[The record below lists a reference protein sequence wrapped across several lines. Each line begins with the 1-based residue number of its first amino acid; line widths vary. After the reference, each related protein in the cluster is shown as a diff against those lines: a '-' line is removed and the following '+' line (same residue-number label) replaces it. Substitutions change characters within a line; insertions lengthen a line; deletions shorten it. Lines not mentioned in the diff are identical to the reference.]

1 MTPLIRR
8 LTAILRDQRQSAWNS
23 YTVPGVWVGGDQP
36 VTFPS
41 AAHFLLHQLS
51 TLDQETRKHR
61 NDEWSLDN
69 ALVYNCLVRHVTSY
83 DHGPG
88 VVQDGWR
95 TTGTFLKMI
104 GLLPYLIDMGIDTI
118 CLLPITETGKV
129 GRKGALG
136 SPYAVRHPLHLE
148 PTLAEPAVPMSV
160 EDQARTFVE
169 CCHAVGIKVVLETV
183 LRTAS
188 LDSELVPLNPQ
199 WFYWVDEARLEEQ
212 DGVLRAPSFTDD
224 DLELMNEKV
233 EQRDFKGLPEPPAD
247 YQELF
252 TVSTPSRLKQT
263 SKAGRGSAQRTASYG
278 SPGAFADW
286 PADDPQPAWTDVT
299 YLRLHDH
306 PAYQYMAYNT
316 LRMFERELDDDR
328 YRMYPLWNTIAAVIP
343 YYVRSLNIDGA
354 MIDMGHALPR
364 TLQRSVLSE
373 ARKAR
378 PDMILFEENFHL
390 EKDSADAGYDAAVGY
405 LPFDAHRPDRLIAFL
420 RRVEAADI
428 PVRFFATPETHNTPR
443 ATMRFDDASEAFHVW
458 QMLRLL
464 PGAVG
469 FLHAG
474 MELGEGTPVNT
485 GLEFTEAEQ
494 KTWTADKLPPV
505 AVQ

>member
-1 MTPLIRR
+1 
-8 LTAILRDQRQSAWNS
+8 
-23 YTVPGVWVGGDQP
+23 
-36 VTFPS
+36 
-41 AAHFLLHQLS
+41 
-51 TLDQETRKHR
+51 
-61 NDEWSLDN
+61 
-69 ALVYNCLVRHVTSY
+69 
-83 DHGPG
+83 
-88 VVQDGWR
+88 
-95 TTGTFLKMI
+95 
-104 GLLPYLIDMGIDTI
+104 
-118 CLLPITETGKV
+118 
-129 GRKGALG
+129 
-136 SPYAVRHPLHLE
+136 
-148 PTLAEPAVPMSV
+148 MSV

-199 WFYWVDEARLEEQ
+199 WFYWVDEAKS
-212 DGVLRAPSFTDD
+212 GRAGWTSFARRRSQRTD
-224 DLELMNEKV
+224 LTLMNEKV
-233 EQRDFKGLPEPPAD
+233 EQRDFKGLPEPPAE

-252 TVSTPSRLKQT
+252 TSPPLKIETDQLGW
-263 SKAGRGSAQRTASYG
+263 KGIGAKNRILRI
-278 SPGAFADW
+278 PGAFADW

-364 TLQRSVLSE
+364 TLQRSVLTE

-405 LPFDAHRPDRLIAFL
+405 LPFDAHRPDR
-420 RRVEAADI
+420 
-428 PVRFFATPETHNTPR
+428 
-443 ATMRFDDASEAFHVW
+443 S
-458 QMLRLL
+458 
-464 PGAVG
+464 
-469 FLHAG
+469 
-474 MELGEGTPVNT
+474 
-485 GLEFTEAEQ
+485 
-494 KTWTADKLPPV
+494 
-505 AVQ
+505 